1 MLQKLAQMLDLGELV
16 RRAVKYLVEGLMVAL
31 AAYAIPKKSLN
42 LDEVALIALT
52 AAATF
57 SILIHTF
64 HPWQFQLVQE
74 QDLVLVQT
82 SLAFPDVSLISN
94 KNKFKLK

>member
-31 AAYAIPKKSLN
+31 AAFAIPKKSLN
-42 LDEVALIALT
+42 LDEIALIALT

-57 SILIHTF
+57 SILDTYVPSMAVSARSGAGF
-64 HPWQFQLVQE
+64 GMGANLVG
-74 QDLVLVQT
+74 
-82 SLAFPDVSLISN
+82 FPRM
-94 KNKFKLK
+94 

>member
-57 SILIHTF
+57 SILDTYVPSMAVSARSGAGFGIGAN
-64 HPWQFQLVQE
+64 LVQ
-74 QDLVLVQT
+74 
-82 SLAFPDVSLISN
+82 FPAL
-94 KNKFKLK
+94 

>member
-1 MLQKLAQMLDLGELV
+1 MLQKLAQMLDLGELI
-16 RRAVKYLVEGLMVAL
+16 RRAVKYLVEGVMVAI

-57 SILIHTF
+57 SILDTYVPSMAVTARSGAGF
-64 HPWQFQLVQE
+64 GMGANLVG
-74 QDLVLVQT
+74 
-82 SLAFPDVSLISN
+82 FPRM
-94 KNKFKLK
+94 